1 MFPALVVGTLAAAAT
16 YTFLGENL
24 VSAKQAK
31 FMIRS
36 GKIKKVIDVRTITEY
51 RAGHYKG
58 AVHIPVSKIN
68 KKTTAELPKSGLL
81 VYCNTG
87 QRARFAAGKLID
99 LGFKNVYYIAG
110 HYSTLQ

>member
-36 GKIKKVIDVRTITEY
+36 GKIKKVIDVRTIAEY
-51 RAGHYKG
+51 RAGHYRG
-58 AVHIPVSKIN
+58 AVHIPVNKIN
-68 KKTTAELPKSGLL
+68 KKTTTELPKSGLL

-87 QRARFAAGKLID
+87 QRARFAAEKLID